1 MIMFLHSRKSLLTF
15 FCVLVCVDCAPSF
28 TSSPSNGNPVY
39 QWKGESV
46 LLSWSCNLDGAVA
59 EEKEWIFDID
69 QRIATVVL
77 PSGLIY
83 IDPEFPSRVE
93 VSGNTLRL

>member
-1 MIMFLHSRKSLLTF
+1 
-15 FCVLVCVDCAPSF
+15 
-28 TSSPSNGNPVY
+28 
-39 QWKGESV
+39 V